1 MTSADLEVRS
11 FRSVF
16 ALERRIYRID
26 TLRLNPGGIPLRGIG
41 YAGTLVVTA
50 LIAGAI
56 PPTAWLDPLLPWYAR
71 DIGMPLAGSVF
82 LGAIRLDGRPF
93 HSAAASLVAYAA
105 GPRMM
110 SAFTPQGNR
119 PARWRPPSVLLLP
132 DGSDA
137 RFRRLRY
144 RGPGAVLV
152 THPHTRSEPNL
163 LGRADVTLR
172 PLPAATG
179 GSHVIEL
186 AERGVLDV
194 RPR

>member
-1 MTSADLEVRS
+1 MSADLEVRS

-26 TLRLNPGGIPLRGIG
+26 TLRLNPSGLPLRGIA
-41 YAGTLVVTA
+41 YAAALVIAA
-50 LIAGAI
+50 LVAGAI

-71 DIGMPLAGSVF
+71 DIGVPLAGSVF

-93 HSAAASLVAYAA
+93 HTAAASLVAYAA
-105 GPRMM
+105 GPRIANALKPQPDR
-110 SAFTPQGNR
+110 SAP
-119 PARWRPPSVLLLP
+119 WRPPSVLLLP

-152 THPHTRSEPNL
+152 THPHIRSEPNL

-172 PLPAATG
+172 PLPTATG
-179 GSHVIEL
+179 GPRVIEL
-186 AERGVLDV
+186 AERGLLDV
-194 RPR
+194 MPR

>member
-1 MTSADLEVRS
+1 LSGADLEVRS

-26 TLRLNPGGIPLRGIG
+26 TLRLNPSGIPLRGIG
-41 YAGTLVVTA
+41 YAATLVVAA

-56 PPTAWLDPLLPWYAR
+56 PPTAWLDALLPWYVR
-71 DIGMPLAGSVF
+71 DIGVPLAGAVL

-105 GPRMM
+105 GPRTM
-110 SAFTPQGNR
+110 SAFTAHRDRRG
-119 PARWRPPSVLLLP
+119 RWRPPSVLLLP

-137 RFRRLRY
+137 RFRKLRY

-152 THPHTRSEPNL
+152 THPHVRSERHAL
-163 LGRADVTLR
+163 SRADVTLR
-172 PLPAATG
+172 PLPTATG
-179 GSHVIEL
+179 KPQVIEL
-186 AERGVLDV
+186 AERGLLDV